1 MTVPRDHEPE
11 LDILATLT
19 GLVGRIPVSDTVKA
33 TRTAVEIA
41 ATIARQAQALLALQQ
56 QTSRLGERLAA
67 VQADANAQRLRA
79 DRGDLEVAR
88 LRAVIRLLTEPD
100 PTA

>member
-11 LDILATLT
+11 SDILATLT

-56 QTSRLGERLAA
+56 QANRLGERLAA
-67 VQADANAQRLRA
+67 AQADADAQRHRA
-79 DRGDLEVAR
+79 ERGESEVAR
-88 LRAVIRLLTEPD
+88 LRAVIRLLTEPE
-100 PTA
+100 PST